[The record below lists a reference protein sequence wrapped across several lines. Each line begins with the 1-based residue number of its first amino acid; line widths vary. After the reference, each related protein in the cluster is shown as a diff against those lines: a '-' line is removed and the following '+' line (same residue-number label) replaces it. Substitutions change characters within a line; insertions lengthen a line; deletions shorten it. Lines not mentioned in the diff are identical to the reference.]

1 MIIESKTI
9 KVEDFEVNN
18 ILKIKDENILDKAIF
33 FDLEHY
39 LYKKPICIGVFGAGF
54 YDKDKNEII
63 TTQYMIENREDSFE
77 ILHMAKKYF
86 EQMKLK
92 GKKHIVTFSGDNDFS
107 VINYLFEKHFID
119 YNFEENF
126 TLVDLQ
132 TEYEKKYQKN
142 IGLKNLEKICKIE
155 REGQL
160 MSGMTLAKTFSK
172 IMRDNKYINRM
183 PKDKKQ
189 RILTYN
195 EQDVTN
201 LFHIM
206 KDWENIDL
214 KDIVKMEEKRK
225 VEKLLKSEN
234 KRRLQDVNYQN
245 QSSNL
250 NAAYNN

>member
-9 KVEDFEVNN
+9 KIEDFKISN
-18 ILKIKDENILDKAIF
+18 ILKIKDKDILDKSIF

-39 LYKKPICIGVFGAGF
+39 LYKKPICIGVFGAGI
-54 YDKDKNEII
+54 YNKDDKEII
-63 TTQYMIENREDSFE
+63 TTQYMIENREDSYE

-86 EQMKLK
+86 EEMRKE
-92 GKKHIVTFSGDNDFS
+92 GKKYIVTFSGDNDFS

-119 YNFEENF
+119 YNFEDNF
-126 TLVDLQ
+126 TLVDIQ
-132 TEYEKKYQKN
+132 KEYEKKYQKN
-142 IGLKNLEKICKIE
+142 IGLKNLEKICKIK

-172 IMRDNKYINRM
+172 IIKDNKYINRM
-183 PKDKKQ
+183 PKDKKK

-206 KDWENIDL
+206 KDWKNIDI

-225 VEKLLKSEN
+225 VEKLLRNEN
-234 KRRLQDVNYQN
+234 KRKHADIPYNDVENR
-245 QSSNL
+245 L